1 MLNQFYG
8 EAMVNI
14 KVVSKLGAV
23 GSNLAGLL
31 VVGAH
36 PLFSPEII
44 VFV

>member
-23 GSNLAGLL
+23 GFVFGGIIGSWYLS
-31 VVGAH
+31 VV
-36 PLFSPEII
+36 
-44 VFV
+44 